1 MKRKKLKRGIAAL
14 LSVILVAGSLAVM
27 PDNKTVVQ
35 AAGGEST
42 AKAIAGL
49 GTDIIADPTVS
60 ISSSDKW
67 KGSYVYFGN
76 YNDTPVKYRVLD
88 SNTTVFGGTTML
100 LDCNRNQMKI
110 KD

>member
-42 AKAIAGL
+42 AKTIAGL
-49 GTDIIADPTVS
+49 GTDIIAEKILIISINDFPTVIMS
-60 ISSSDKW
+60 MNINAK
-67 KGSYVYFGN
+67 
-76 YNDTPVKYRVLD
+76 R
-88 SNTTVFGGTTML
+88 
-100 LDCNRNQMKI
+100 KI
-110 KD
+110 NWFMTQ

>member
-42 AKAIAGL
+42 AKTIEQTL
-49 GTDIIADPTVS
+49 
-60 ISSSDKW
+60 
-67 KGSYVYFGN
+67 
-76 YNDTPVKYRVLD
+76 
-88 SNTTVFGGTTML
+88 
-100 LDCNRNQMKI
+100 
-110 KD
+110 